1 MKILNKIVEFIKSL
15 ISKVRKPF
23 HLEVSVTSEKL
34 GEKPVE
40 KVEIT
45 VVKPVE
51 QVEKPVEVPETSEK
65 KVETPVKQVK
75 RRGRPRKVKSEWFV
89 KYFRGYVI
97 CILWVVIQKIS
108 LQAKSTV

>member
-15 ISKVRKPF
+15 ISKVRKPVRI
-23 HLEVSVTSEKL
+23 EVSVTSEKL

-65 KVETPVKQVK
+65 KAETPVKPVK
-75 RRGRPRKVKSEWFV
+75 RRGRPRKVKAE
-89 KYFRGYVI
+89 
-97 CILWVVIQKIS
+97 
-108 LQAKSTV
+108 

>member
-51 QVEKPVEVPETSEK
+51 QVEKPVEVPETSVTSEK
-65 KVETPVKQVK
+65 KVEKHVETPVKQVK
-75 RRGRPRKVKSEWFV
+75 RRGRPRKVKGE
-89 KYFRGYVI
+89 
-97 CILWVVIQKIS
+97 
-108 LQAKSTV
+108 